1 MPLSVAESAM
11 EVRVTWRSSG
21 MKQQLRDRSKGLRMM
36 THLLLPSTAGNDSLL
51 LFPNVLEQLKSKAA
65 MINSAMAAGSTTL
78 GEEREDEDE
87 VEEVS
92 SLLSLPPL
100 TSFELPRTE
109 ADEIAV
115 MHRTHAA
122 KRWHIS
128 NLFVQ
133 GEEKSRRLLRG
144 ETMSSYHIYIFFG
157 FSLSYD

>member
-1 MPLSVAESAM
+1 
-11 EVRVTWRSSG
+11 
-21 MKQQLRDRSKGLRMM
+21 M

-100 TSFELPRTE
+100 TSFELPRTG

-115 MHRTHAA
+115 MYRTHAA

-144 ETMSSYHIYIFFG
+144 ETSSYHIIFFVL
-157 FSLSYD
+157 FII

>member
-1 MPLSVAESAM
+1 MVRLNVESN
-11 EVRVTWRSSG
+11 
-21 MKQQLRDRSKGLRMM
+21 L
-36 THLLLPSTAGNDSLL
+36 TAGNDSLL
-51 LFPNVLEQLKSKAA
+51 LFANVLEQLKSKAA

-100 TSFELPRTE
+100 TSFELPRTG

-115 MHRTHAA
+115 MYRTHAA

-144 ETMSSYHIYIFFG
+144 ETMSSYHIYIFLVLFIIRMTEY
-157 FSLSYD
+157 FIILMTHMC